1 MRTTSRAALVAGAL
15 LFLPG
20 ARAAAQS
27 LPSPNVRLGLEM
39 ISSAVSP
46 EVAAER
52 KTGDRVWGGH
62 LLVGLTWL
70 RVVSL
75 NGEIG
80 GLWLRDDARF
90 SQETTGGT
98 KSSGVTG
105 AHVSVAAGLRTPPL
119 AVGGGGTTALSAG
132 VNVGTTYMRVTR
144 AIENCVDCHVDELE
158 LRAGEFLEPG
168 VQLSFGQ
175 LAVGARYRL
184 YGAASDLD
192 NSIVIGVT
200 AGRAP

>member
-1 MRTTSRAALVAGAL
+1 MRLSPRAALVAGAL
-15 LFLPG
+15 LLFPG
-20 ARAAAQS
+20 AAGAQS
-27 LPSPNVRLGLEM
+27 LPKPDLRLGLEM
-39 ISSAVSP
+39 ISSAVAP

-62 LLVGLTWL
+62 LLVGLTWARL
-70 RVVSL
+70 VTL
-75 NGEIG
+75 NGELG
-80 GLWLRDDARF
+80 GLWLRDEARF

-98 KSSGVTG
+98 KTSGVTG

-119 AVGGGGTTALSAG
+119 VVGGGGKTALSAG
-132 VNVGTTYMRVTR
+132 MSVGTTYMRVTR
-144 AIENCVDCHVDELE
+144 AIESCVDCHVDELE

-184 YGAASDLD
+184 YGASSDLD

-200 AGRAP
+200 AGR